1 MVSLN
6 MEQIP
11 PTDQTRL
18 GQMNIRAVRVNRPGR
33 EKAQDVESLRFIQLG
48 LRKVKLAQF
57 ARRMRR
63 SDGALNRLNPFGLR
77 RNEFTRRQTATGA
90 LMCASGA

>member
-18 GQMNIRAVRVNRPGR
+18 GQMNIRAVRVNRLGR

-48 LRKVKLAQF
+48 L
-57 ARRMRR
+57 
-63 SDGALNRLNPFGLR
+63 
-77 RNEFTRRQTATGA
+77 
-90 LMCASGA
+90 